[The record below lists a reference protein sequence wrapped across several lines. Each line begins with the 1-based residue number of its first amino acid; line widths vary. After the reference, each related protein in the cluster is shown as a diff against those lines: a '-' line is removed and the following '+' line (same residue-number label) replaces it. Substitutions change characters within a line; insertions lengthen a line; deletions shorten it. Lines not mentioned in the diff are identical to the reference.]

1 MADSSDEL
9 DVGEPPAIDPY
20 EELGLERSAT
30 ADQVKAAYRKAALK
44 HHPDKVAAD
53 KKAEA
58 HAKFQSIAFANAIL
72 SDPARRKRY
81 DETGSTSDS
90 IVDSD
95 GFSWS
100 DYFAEQ
106 FRDAISSDAIERF
119 ASAYKRSDEERDD
132 LMVAYE
138 EGEGDMEH
146 VYEVVM
152 LSDPLADDDRF
163 RAIIDAAI
171 AAGTVPRYDA
181 YANETKA
188 VRRARAKKASRE
200 QKEAEDYAKELGVH
214 DKLFGGGGSADKAAG
229 GKGKA
234 AKAKGKGK
242 GKSGEADES
251 ALAALISKRQAD
263 RGSDFLD
270 RLAEKYDAQ
279 PKRSKK
285 RGRAD
290 LDVDEPPEE
299 AFQATAARKEKKQ
312 AAAPKATRS
321 KRAKR

>member
-9 DVGEPPAIDPY
+9 EVGEPPVIDPY

-58 HAKFQSIAFANAIL
+58 HEKFQSIAFAYAIL
-72 SDPARRKRY
+72 SDPARRRRY
-81 DETGSTSDS
+81 DETGSTAES
-90 IVDSD
+90 IIDSD

-106 FRDAISSDAIERF
+106 FRDAVSADAIDRF
-119 ASAYKRSDEERDD
+119 ASQYRRSDEERDD
-132 LMVAYE
+132 LLAAYE
-138 EGEGDMEH
+138 EGEGDMSH

-152 LSDPLADDDRF
+152 LSSVLEDDDRF

-171 AAGTVPRYDA
+171 AAGTVARYDA
-181 YANETKA
+181 YAKETKA
-188 VRRARAKKASRE
+188 SRRARAKNAIRE
-200 QKEAEDYAKELGVH
+200 QEEAEDYAKELGVH
-214 DKLFGGGGSADKAAG
+214 DKLFGGGGDKAG

-234 AKAKGKGK
+234 AKGNSKGK

-251 ALAALISKRQAD
+251 ALAALIMKRQAD

-270 RLAEKYDAQ
+270 RLAEKYGAQ
-279 PKRSKK
+279 PKRGKK
-285 RGRAD
+285 RGSA
-290 LDVDEPPEE
+290 DVDEPPEE
-299 AFQATAARKEKKQ
+299 AFQATASRKEKKQ
-312 AAAPKATRS
+312 APASKASRPKRV
-321 KRAKR
+321 KR

>member
-171 AAGTVPRYDA
+171 AAGTVPR
-181 YANETKA
+181 
-188 VRRARAKKASRE
+188 E

>member
-58 HAKFQSIAFANAIL
+58 HTKFQSIAFANAIL

-106 FRDAISSDAIERF
+106 FRDAISSDAIEKF
-119 ASAYKRSDEERDD
+119 ASTYKRSDEERDD
-132 LMVAYE
+132 LLTAYE

-152 LSDPLADDDRF
+152 LSDPLGDDDRF

-171 AAGTVPRYDA
+171 AAGTVPKYDA
-181 YANETKA
+181 YAKETKA
-188 VRRARAKKASRE
+188 SRRARAKKASRE
-200 QKEAEDYAKELGVH
+200 QEEAEDYAKELGVH
-214 DKLFGGGGSADKAAG
+214 DKLFGGGSADKDKAAG

-242 GKSGEADES
+242 GKSGEADDS

-270 RLAEKYDAQ
+270 RLAEKYGAQ
-279 PKRSKK
+279 PKRGKK
-285 RGRAD
+285 RGRA
-290 LDVDEPPEE
+290 DVDEPPEE
-299 AFQATAARKEKKQ
+299 AFQATATRKEKKQ
-312 AAAPKATRS
+312 AAAPRASRS